1 MITSFRVFE
10 SEFEE
15 LLYSLYDDN
24 SIVGENLKFTEAI
37 ERAGQEYFKSKKILV
52 MLDDYSNFID
62 WISEWNEMHPE
73 QAINQDEVYHYD
85 EEQVMEQMQDVV
97 IDAMTAF
104 KSLETGNL
112 TILKEWL
119 ETKPSVDDFIGNEL
133 PICLAVIH
141 AKDDKTA
148 YDAIT
153 ELMEHFVDIN
163 AKDKTGK
170 TVLHYACNGLL
181 LKTIELL
188 LDYEANVQTGNSPIP
203 YLAVVGLAY
212 SQSSDKSQDEK
223 VKQIIKLL
231 MEDGAS
237 FDEKMKDGR
246 SIAEYFTSLN
256 LGHLLMP

>member
-1 MITSFRVFE
+1 
-10 SEFEE
+10 
-15 LLYSLYDDN
+15 
-24 SIVGENLKFTEAI
+24 
-37 ERAGQEYFKSKKILV
+37 
-52 MLDDYSNFID
+52 
-62 WISEWNEMHPE
+62 
-73 QAINQDEVYHYD
+73 
-85 EEQVMEQMQDVV
+85 
-97 IDAMTAF
+97 
-104 KSLETGNL
+104 
-112 TILKEWL
+112 
-119 ETKPSVDDFIGNEL
+119 
-133 PICLAVIH
+133 
-141 AKDDKTA
+141 
-148 YDAIT
+148 
-153 ELMEHFVDIN
+153 MEHFVDIN

-188 LDYEANVQTGNSPIP
+188 LDYEANVQTENSPIP